1 MTPAK
6 IWNLG
11 KGGNSMYENT
21 IGRLGNS
28 DPNEILF
35 SEDARNLSLN
45 CTFAGLVGGEGHDV
59 VVRLN
64 GITDLNL
71 KRADDDR
78 SRYFVGDASLDRV
91 ENEGAPAKGDL
102 YRFQLNG
109 GLTLDVCCETVQV
122 LEQLPISK
130 TVRRELSATK

>member
-11 KGGNSMYENT
+11 KGGNSMYEIT

-45 CTFAGLVGGEGHDV
+45 GTFAGFVGGEGHDE

-71 KRADDDR
+71 KRANDDR
-78 SRYFVGDASLDRV
+78 GCHFVGDASLDRAV
-91 ENEGAPAKGDL
+91 K
-102 YRFQLNG
+102 RFKCLNNF
-109 GLTLDVCCETVQV
+109 QY
-122 LEQLPISK
+122 QKP
-130 TVRRELSATK
+130 